1 MLKEIVVEGVT
12 LEAEPVEVMQEER
25 MEIRE
30 RAQLAVRAQER
41 TYQPT
46 SLVRGH
52 CNPDLV
58 ERPLLRVPVISAAEA
73 EVVS

>member
-1 MLKEIVVEGVT
+1 
-12 LEAEPVEVMQEER
+12 
-25 MEIRE
+25 MEIRA
-30 RAQLAVRAQER
+30 RAQLAARAQVR

-52 CNPDLV
+52 CNLDLV

-73 EVVS
+73 EGVS